1 VHAALRRIKVR
12 PGQTE
17 EVARLIESE
26 YLPQIENVEGFVSYT
41 LVDLGDDEI
50 SSVGVF
56 TSQAGADRANEAAR
70 SWTAEVLA
78 PYVAS
83 PLDARAGSVLV
94 DHRPS

>member
-1 VHAALRRIKVR
+1 MHATLRRIKTQ
-12 PGQTE
+12 PGQAA

-26 YLPQIENVEGFVSYT
+26 YLPKIESVEGFISYT

-56 TSQAGADRANEAAR
+56 SDQSGAEQANEAAR

-94 DHRPS
+94 DHRPA